1 MDLIVPKVSV
11 IIPTYNSSTTIGET
25 LQSVFKQTYSDFE
38 ILLINDG
45 STDDLMGV
53 LKDFKDSRLQVLDY
67 ENGGLCVARNRG
79 IDRACGDYL
88 IFLDADDL
96 WTSDKL
102 ETHVNALDQAKEINP
117 RVGVVY
123 SWSYYFDDETQS
135 CFISQPKT
143 YEGDVLAKILESNFI
158 TNGSNP
164 MIIRE
169 AIDSVGY
176 FNPDFNKG
184 AEDWEYW
191 IRLARQWDYLLVPR
205 RQVFY
210 RQSRQSMSSN
220 IDNMEN
226 AQFQVLES
234 AFSTLSDD
242 LQSIQATAR
251 SHIYLYSAQ
260 LYFTRF
266 PGWSQHYKVLQK
278 LLQSFLSDPKII
290 TTSEYREFVTRWL
303 FQFLIKSPIKLT
315 LRHSRLGNSLLKRY
329 RSGDLLGSTEQNE
342 KRSLTHLMY

>member
-1 MDLIVPKVSV
+1 MNHSPKVSV
-11 IIPTYNSSTTIGET
+11 IIPTYNSSRTIGET
-25 LQSVFKQTYSDFE
+25 LQSVFRQTYSDFE

-45 STDDLMGV
+45 STDNLMGV
-53 LKDFKDSRLQVLDY
+53 LKGFQDSRLQILDY

-79 IDRACGDYL
+79 IDRASGDYL

-96 WTSDKL
+96 WSSDKL
-102 ETHVNALDQAKEINP
+102 ESHVNALDQAKKANA
-117 RVGVVY
+117 RAGVVY
-123 SWSYYFDDETQS
+123 SWSYFLDDETQS
-135 CFISQPKT
+135 CFINQPKP
-143 YEGDVLAKILESNFI
+143 YEGDVLAKILESNFL

-164 MIIRE
+164 MITRE

-205 RQVFY
+205 RQIFY

-220 IDNMEN
+220 IDNMED

-234 AFSTLSDD
+234 AFPTLPDD

-251 SHIYLYSAQ
+251 SNIYFYSAH
-260 LYFTRF
+260 LYFTRL
-266 PGWSQHYKVLQK
+266 PGRTRHYKIPQK
-278 LLQSFLSDPKII
+278 LLQSLLSDPKICM
-290 TTSEYREFVTRWL
+290 TLEYQKFVLRWL
-303 FQFLIKSPIKLT
+303 FQFL
-315 LRHSRLGNSLLKRY
+315 LKHY
-329 RSGDLLGSTEQNE
+329 RSGNLLGSTEPDQ

>member
-1 MDLIVPKVSV
+1 MPKVSV
-11 IIPTYNSSTTIGET
+11 IIPTYNSSRTIGET
-25 LQSVFKQTYSDFE
+25 LQSVFRQTYSDFE

-53 LKDFKDSRLQVLDY
+53 LENFKDSRLQILDY

-79 IDRACGDYL
+79 IDRASGDYL

-96 WTSDKL
+96 WSSDKL
-102 ETHVNALDQAKEINP
+102 ESHVNALDEAKKANA
-117 RVGVVY
+117 RAGVVY
-123 SWSYYFDDETQS
+123 SWSYFLDDETQS
-135 CFISQPKT
+135 CFINQPKP

-164 MIIRE
+164 MITRE

-210 RQSRQSMSSN
+210 RQTRQSMSSN
-220 IDNMEN
+220 IDNMEY

-234 AFSTLSDD
+234 AFPTLSDD

-260 LYFTRF
+260 LYFTRSL
-266 PGWSQHYKVLQK
+266 GWSQHYKIPQK
-278 LLQSFLSDPKII
+278 LLQSLLSDPKIC
-290 TTSEYREFVTRWL
+290 TTVEYREFVIRWL
-303 FQFLIKSPIKLT
+303 FQCLIKSPIKLV
-315 LRHSRLGNSLLKRY
+315 LRHSKLGNLLLKRY
-329 RSGDLLGSTEQNE
+329 RSGDLTGSTEKNE
-342 KRSLTHLMY
+342 KRSLTNLMY

>member
-1 MDLIVPKVSV
+1 MPKVSV

-53 LKDFKDSRLQVLDY
+53 LKDFKDSRLQILDY

-143 YEGDVLAKILESNFI
+143 YEGDVLAKILEINFI

-164 MIIRE
+164 MIVRE

-176 FNPDFNKG
+176 FNPEFQG
-184 AEDWEYW
+184 AADWEYW
-191 IRLARQWDYLLVPR
+191 IRLAQHWDYLLVPQ
-205 RQVFY
+205 RQIFY

-220 IDNMEN
+220 IEHMEED
-226 AQFQVLES
+226 QLR
-234 AFSTLSDD
+234 L
-242 LQSIQATAR
+242 LQSTFPTLPGNLQVIQATAR

-266 PGWSQHYKVLQK
+266 PGRTRYYKIPQK
-278 LLQSFLSDPKII
+278 LLQSLLSDPKICI
-290 TTSEYREFVTRWL
+290 TCEYRKFVIRWL
-303 FQFLIKSPIKLT
+303 FQYLIKSPIKLI
-315 LRHSRLGNSLLKRY
+315 LRHFKLGNLLLKRY

>member
-1 MDLIVPKVSV
+1 MPKVSV
-11 IIPTYNSSTTIGET
+11 IIPTYNSSRTIGET
-25 LQSVFKQTYSDFE
+25 LQSVFRQTYSDFE

-53 LKDFKDSRLQVLDY
+53 LEDFKDSRLQILDY

-79 IDRACGDYL
+79 IDRASGDYL

-102 ETHVNALDQAKEINP
+102 ETHVNALDQAKKINP

-135 CFISQPKT
+135 CFIIQPKT

-164 MIIRE
+164 MITRE

-176 FNPDFNKG
+176 FNPEFQG
-184 AEDWEYW
+184 AADWEYW
-191 IRLARQWDYLLVPR
+191 IRLAQHWDYILVP
-205 RQVFY
+205 QKQIFY

-220 IDNMEN
+220 IDNMEDV
-226 AQFQVLES
+226 QFQVLES
-234 AFSTLSDD
+234 AFSTLSED

-266 PGWSQHYKVLQK
+266 PVRTGYYRIPQK

-303 FQFLIKSPIKLT
+303 LQYLIKSPIKLI
-315 LRHSRLGNSLLKRY
+315 LRHSKLGNLLLKRY
-329 RSGDLLGSTEQNE
+329 RSGDVLGSTEQNE

>member
-1 MDLIVPKVSV
+1 MPKVSV
-11 IIPTYNSSTTIGET
+11 IIPTYNSSATIGET
-25 LQSVFKQTYSDFE
+25 LESVFRQTYKDFE
-38 ILLINDG
+38 IILINDG
-45 STDDLMGV
+45 STDSLME
-53 LKDFKDSRLQVLDY
+53 VLDPIQDNRLKIFNY
-67 ENGGLCVARNRG
+67 ENSGLSVARNRG
-79 IDRACGDYL
+79 INQASGDYL

-123 SWSYYFDDETQS
+123 SWSYYLDDETQS
-135 CFISQPKT
+135 CFTNQPKP

-164 MIIRE
+164 MIIRK

-176 FNPDFNKG
+176 FNPEFQG
-184 AEDWEYW
+184 AADWEYW
-191 IRLARQWDYLLVPR
+191 IRLAQHWDYLLVPQ
-205 RQVFY
+205 RQIFY

-220 IDNMEN
+220 IEHMEED
-226 AQFQVLES
+226 QLR
-234 AFSTLSDD
+234 L
-242 LQSIQATAR
+242 LQSTFPTLPDHLQPIQATTR

-266 PGWSQHYKVLQK
+266 PGKTRYYKIPQK

-290 TTSEYREFVTRWL
+290 MTLGYREFVIRWL
-303 FQFLIKSPIKLT
+303 FQYLIKSPIKLI
-315 LRHSRLGNSLLKRY
+315 LRNSRLGNLLLKRY
-329 RSGDLLGSTEQNE
+329 RSGELLGLSEQHNQ
-342 KRSLTHLMY
+342 RSLNHLMY

>member
-1 MDLIVPKVSV
+1 MPKVSV
-11 IIPTYNSSTTIGET
+11 IIPTYNSSRTIGET
-25 LQSVFKQTYSDFE
+25 LQSVFRQTYSDFE

-53 LKDFKDSRLQVLDY
+53 LENFKDSRLQILDY

-79 IDRACGDYL
+79 IDRASGDYL

-96 WTSDKL
+96 WSSDKL
-102 ETHVNALDQAKEINP
+102 ESHVNALDQAKKANV
-117 RVGVVY
+117 RAGVVY
-123 SWSYYFDDETQS
+123 SWSYFLDDETQS
-135 CFISQPKT
+135 CFINQPKP
-143 YEGDVLAKILESNFI
+143 YEGDVLAKILEGNFL

-164 MIIRE
+164 MITRE
-169 AIDSVGY
+169 AIDS

-205 RQVFY
+205 RQIFY
-210 RQSRQSMSSN
+210 RQSWNSQSSN
-220 IDNMEN
+220 IDDMED

-234 AFSTLSDD
+234 AFSTLPDD
-242 LQSIQATAR
+242 LQSIQATGR

-266 PGWSQHYKVLQK
+266 PRRNRYYKIPQK
-278 LLQSFLSDPKII
+278 LLQSLLSDPKICI
-290 TTSEYREFVTRWL
+290 TVEYREFVIRWL
-303 FQFLIKSPIKLT
+303 FQYLIKSPIKLI
-315 LRHSRLGNSLLKRY
+315 LRHSKLGNLLLKRY
-329 RSGDLLGSTEQNE
+329 RSGDLIGFKEQNA